1 MAHIRALSARRNS
14 ARLTSKSIVK
24 SEESRNS
31 MSHRAPIRN
40 TMPANSKIKPYFKQH
55 MTMPANKDVRKSNLG
70 CKRSIDSR
78 NTDKRQSQ

>member
-14 ARLTSKSIVK
+14 ARLKSKSIVK

-55 MTMPANKDVRKSNLG
+55 MTMPANKDFR
-70 CKRSIDSR
+70 KRSIDSR